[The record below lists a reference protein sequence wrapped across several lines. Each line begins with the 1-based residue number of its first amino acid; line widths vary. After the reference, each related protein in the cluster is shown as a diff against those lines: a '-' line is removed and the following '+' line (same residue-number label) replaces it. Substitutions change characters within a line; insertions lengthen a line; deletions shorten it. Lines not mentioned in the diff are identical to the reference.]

1 MAARLRDGCVDRLRE
16 LLREGATKEV
26 GEDRGAGGDQ
36 VLPPRGHCMQR
47 SRLLKNTGR
56 GDRGERM

>member
-26 GEDRGAGGDQ
+26 GEDRGAGETSKFYQLVVSVCNAVD
-36 VLPPRGHCMQR
+36 C
-47 SRLLKNTGR
+47 
-56 GDRGERM
+56 